1 MKMKC
6 FRLTEIV
13 RILQYPRYLFHIN
26 ELYDDR
32 GSSIIENILCHGQ
45 IDQLKIVHDQ
55 LTVEGALTGSPNE
68 VEEYSRQIND
78 VFKHLGTVQS
88 FRFFFKIKFFV
99 ECKRTGKS
107 GNKFR
112 KKRTESY

>member
-1 MKMKC
+1 MKC

-55 LTVEGALTGSPNE
+55 LTAEGALSGSPNE

-88 FRFFFKIKFFV
+88 VLSCVSVFSRFNF
-99 ECKRTGKS
+99 
-107 GNKFR
+107 
-112 KKRTESY
+112 

>member
-88 FRFFFKIKFFV
+88 FRFFFQD
-99 ECKRTGKS
+99 
-107 GNKFR
+107 
-112 KKRTESY
+112 

>member
-1 MKMKC
+1 MTVRITKSGKLVGTFSEYSVKC

-55 LTVEGALTGSPNE
+55 LTAEGALSGSPNE

-78 VFKHLGTVQS
+78 VFKHLGTVPSCLVLCS
-88 FRFFFKIKFFV
+88 F
-99 ECKRTGKS
+99 
-107 GNKFR
+107 
-112 KKRTESY
+112 

>member
-1 MKMKC
+1 MTVRITKSGKLVGTFPEYSVKC

-55 LTVEGALTGSPNE
+55 LTAEGALSGSPNE

-88 FRFFFKIKFFV
+88 VLSCVSVLSRFHF
-99 ECKRTGKS
+99 
-107 GNKFR
+107 
-112 KKRTESY
+112 

>member
-78 VFKHLGTVQS
+78 VFKHLGTVLS
-88 FRFFFKIKFFV
+88 CVSVFSRF
-99 ECKRTGKS
+99 
-107 GNKFR
+107 NL
-112 KKRTESY
+112 